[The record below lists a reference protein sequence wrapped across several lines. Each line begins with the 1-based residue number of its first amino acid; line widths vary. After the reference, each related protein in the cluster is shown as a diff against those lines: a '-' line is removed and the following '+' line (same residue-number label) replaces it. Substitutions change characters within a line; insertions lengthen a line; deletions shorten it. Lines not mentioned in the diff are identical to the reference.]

1 MYFGSAHGV
10 TTSNQ
15 VSLVDNGFTFKCA
28 MDGYTASKSYPR
40 AGSDPI
46 SGQNTAVTAT
56 TATSITIN
64 VGTSPLVEHDVTTA
78 TYDPASGLVVVTT
91 SAAHNLTAN
100 TSIKVKTEGLT
111 FTCTKDQNVTTHS
124 YPRAARAYQPSTYT
138 LGNCSDVLQ
147 TIDTLTGIV
156 CDALYAGN
164 LNVLP
169 PLSNG
174 QWDCANVRSTI
185 ENLFDIL
192 TDAIGNG
199 NLNGLPPVNKGDFTI
214 NNEASKCFRDV
225 SYIVDAVVNDL
236 RLTTKSQVLS
246 LIHI

>member
-1 MYFGSAHGV
+1 M
-10 TTSNQ
+10 
-15 VSLVDNGFTFKCA
+15 DN
-28 MDGYTASKSYPR
+28 YTAVKSYPR

-46 SGQNTAVTAT
+46 SGQNVNPTSV

-64 VGTSPLVEHDVTTA
+64 VGPSALVEHDVTSA
-78 TYDPASGLVVVTT
+78 TYDPATGNVVVTT
-91 SAAHNLTAN
+91 SAPHNLSAN

-111 FTCTKDQNVTTHS
+111 FTCTKDNNVTTHS

-164 LNVLP
+164 LNDLP

-174 QWDCANVRSTI
+174 NCCLLYTS
-185 ENLFDIL
+185 
-192 TDAIGNG
+192 
-199 NLNGLPPVNKGDFTI
+199 PSP
-214 NNEASKCFRDV
+214 RD
-225 SYIVDAVVNDL
+225 
-236 RLTTKSQVLS
+236 
-246 LIHI
+246 